1 MQSNGIAFARERVQF
16 DIANAVSLSS
26 CHCTTAR
33 CQYLHAERLSDA
45 GDGPA
50 NAAVANQLRQIEV
63 QAQSS
68 YRFLSVTELT
78 MMHSQSKQAAD
89 LADGALKQAQSALDA
104 MGTSMVETA
113 RQRQALERQARTVSG
128 AERASLEREINSL
141 HQLRDVHLV
150 PDKDRLK
157 RQRDLLRSEVTR
169 LNRRA
174 GELRDHRDSL
184 RQQRGLSRG

>member
-1 MQSNGIAFARERVQF
+1 MSWFSGSFASTLFGAARVIFDALLTPASRARSDWERQY
-16 DIANAVSLSS
+16 VS
-26 CHCTTAR
+26 
-33 CQYLHAERLSDA
+33 
-45 GDGPA
+45 A

-68 YRFLSVTELT
+68 YRFLTVTELT

-128 AERASLEREINSL
+128 AERARLEREINSL

-169 LNRRA
+169 LNKRT